1 MNFVNKLYL
10 VLLLWIPEPF
20 PQNTQASLVLPASGK
35 ELQDLIP
42 EGWQLLSQASG
53 DLNQDGY
60 QDLVFAIEDSLL
72 AKAEPSEEILSQL
85 PAPVSR
91 ILGIYFGGRNGKFKK
106 VLQSDTFI
114 ISREHAEMD
123 EPFKGFQIL
132 PDGELQI
139 DFYRWQCR
147 ECTSWSTH
155 VYTFRYQSREFQL
168 IQYDE
173 NVMSRVSGEEV
184 DYHIDFLN
192 KTIKTTSTTINED
205 DEREYQE
212 ERETFEL
219 PKLKSLK
226 SMGKPFLWEF
236 HQLLI

>member
-20 PQNTQASLVLPASGK
+20 PQNTQASIVLPASGK
-35 ELQDLIP
+35 ELQDIIP

-72 AKAEPSEEILSQL
+72 AKAEPSEEILSRL
-85 PAPVSR
+85 AASTPR

-114 ISREHAEMD
+114 ISREHPAMD
-123 EPFKGFQIL
+123 EPFKGLQIL
-132 PDGELQI
+132 PHGELQI
-139 DFYRWQCR
+139 DFYRWLCR
-147 ECTSWSTH
+147 ECTSWSSH
-155 VYTFRYQSREFQL
+155 VYTFKCQSRDFEL
-168 IQYDE
+168 IQYQE

-184 DYHIDFLN
+184 DYSVDFQN
-192 KTIKTTSTTINED
+192 KTIKITTTTINED

-212 ERETFEL
+212 ESETFEL
-219 PKLKSLK
+219 TKLKSIK

-236 HQLLI
+236 HQLRI